1 MSEDWQTKPVKTTHR
16 MRRFTVYVAL
26 LLVAFL
32 LGFVPMWL
40 KTRECSSSLSEAER
54 QSSLVKMENSLGSA
68 AIDARRGDYETA
80 RQAASDFFT
89 FLRTETSNGVES
101 ALSEAEIAGL
111 QPLLTRRDEII
122 TLLARG
128 DATSADLLSD
138 LYVSYRT
145 IVSR

>member
-1 MSEDWQTKPVKTTHR
+1 MSEDWQSEPVKTTHR
-16 MRRFTVYVAL
+16 MRSFIIHVAL
-26 LLVAFL
+26 LLLAFL
-32 LGFVPMWL
+32 LGLVPMWL
-40 KTRECSSSLSEAER
+40 KSRRAER
-54 QSSLVKMENSLGSA
+54 QLSLARMENSLASA

-89 FLRTETSNGVES
+89 FLRTEFNRGVDLT
-101 ALSEAEIAGL
+101 LSQAEMASL

-145 IVSR
+145 IVNR